1 MLKTSTVGRSAL
13 VSIETKLSG
22 GYPDD
27 PRVPATVRKAG
38 RFMLAGAAITAVICV
53 FQVIVTIIDK
63 SLIAVN
69 GKPPTSSQ
77 LTIGVLI
84 LIVSYAVYIALW
96 ILMARFTRAG
106 HNWARIVSSVLFAI
120 STWQLYSTINS
131 LQANV
136 TITVADIIFIICT
149 VAIWIVG
156 VGAVAMLW
164 RSESSAYFKGQTP
177 VVKR

>member
-1 MLKTSTVGRSAL
+1 MFKTSTDGRSVFA
-13 VSIETKLSG
+13 SIEQKLSG

-27 PRVPATVRKAG
+27 PRIPASVRKAG
-38 RFMLAGAAITAVICV
+38 RFMLAGAAITAAICL

-63 SLIAVN
+63 NLIDIN

-77 LTIGVLI
+77 LAIGILI
-84 LIVSYAVYIALW
+84 LIVSYAVYITLW

-131 LQANV
+131 LKANV
-136 TITVADIIFIICT
+136 TITVADIIFIVCT
-149 VAIWIVG
+149 VAIWVAG
-156 VGAVAMLW
+156 LGAVALLW
-164 RSESSAYFKGQTP
+164 RSESSAYFKTQP
-177 VVKR
+177 ASRR

>member
-13 VSIETKLSG
+13 ASIETKLSG

-63 SLIAVN
+63 NLIDVN

-120 STWQLYSTINS
+120 STWQLYSTVNS
-131 LQANV
+131 LKANV
-136 TITVADIIFIICT
+136 TITVADIIFIVCT
-149 VAIWIVG
+149 VAIWIAG
-156 VGAVAMLW
+156 VGAVALLW
-164 RSESSAYFKGQTP
+164 RSESSAYFKGQSP
-177 VVKR
+177 VVRR

>member
-1 MLKTSTVGRSAL
+1 MLKSSTLGRSAFA
-13 VSIETKLSG
+13 SIEQKLSG

-27 PRVPATVRKAG
+27 PRIPASVRKAG
-38 RFMLAGAAITAVICV
+38 RFMLGGAVITALICV

-63 SLIAVN
+63 NLIDIN

-77 LTIGVLI
+77 LAVGILI
-84 LIVSYAVYIALW
+84 LIVSYAVYITLW

-131 LQANV
+131 LKANV
-136 TITVADIIFIICT
+136 TITVADVIFIVCT
-149 VAIWIVG
+149 VAIWIAG
-156 VGAVAMLW
+156 LGAVALLW
-164 RSESSAYFKGQTP
+164 RSESSAYFKTQP
-177 VVKR
+177 ASKR

>member
-1 MLKTSTVGRSAL
+1 MFKTSTVGRSAL
-13 VSIETKLSG
+13 ASIETKLSG

-63 SLIAVN
+63 SLIDVN

-131 LQANV
+131 LKANV

-149 VAIWIVG
+149 VAIWIAG
-156 VGAVAMLW
+156 VGAVALLW
-164 RSESSAYFKGQTP
+164 RSESSAYFKGQSP

>member
-13 VSIETKLSG
+13 ASIETKLSG

-38 RFMLAGAAITAVICV
+38 RFMLACAAITAVICV

-63 SLIAVN
+63 SLIDVN

-149 VAIWIVG
+149 VAIWIAG

>member
-13 VSIETKLSG
+13 ASIETKLSG

-63 SLIAVN
+63 SLIDVN

-131 LQANV
+131 LKANV

-149 VAIWIVG
+149 VAIWIAG
-156 VGAVAMLW
+156 VGAVALLW
-164 RSESSAYFKGQTP
+164 RSESSAYFKGQSP

>member
-1 MLKTSTVGRSAL
+1 MLKSSTVGRSAFA
-13 VSIETKLSG
+13 SIEQKLSG

-27 PRVPATVRKAG
+27 PRIPASVRKAG
-38 RFMLAGAAITAVICV
+38 RFMLAGAAITALICL

-63 SLIAVN
+63 NLIDIN

-77 LTIGVLI
+77 LTVGILI
-84 LIVSYAVYIALW
+84 LIVSYAVYITLW
-96 ILMARFTRAG
+96 ILMARFTRSG

-136 TITVADIIFIICT
+136 TITVADIIFIVCT
-149 VAIWIVG
+149 VAIWVAG
-156 VGAVAMLW
+156 VGAVALLW
-164 RSESSAYFKGQTP
+164 RSESSAYFKAQSAS
-177 VVKR
+177 RR